1 MTSAFSRLALV
12 LGLLSCVGPFAVDL
26 YLPALPQITAS
37 LGTTASAAQMT
48 FTAYFLAFGL
58 AQLIFGPMADW
69 LGRKPPIYAGLAVF
83 IAGSAICAMAP
94 DINWLVF
101 GRFVQALGAAA
112 AMVIPRAIV
121 RDMHTGTEATRLM
134 ALVMLVISISPM
146 LAPLTGSAIIAV
158 GSWRFLFVALG

>member
-112 AMVIPRAIV
+112 AMVIPRAPSC
-121 RDMHTGTEATRLM
+121 ATCTPAQKL
-134 ALVMLVISISPM
+134 LD
-146 LAPLTGSAIIAV
+146 
-158 GSWRFLFVALG
+158 